1 MKAYLTPMLVVTSA
15 VFVAV
20 VNVMFP
26 FGISALLVS
35 FSILVAY
42 SITKL
47 NDH

>member
-1 MKAYLTPMLVVTSA
+1 MKAYLTPMLVVTIA

-20 VNVMFP
+20 ANVKFP
-26 FGISALLVS
+26 FVISTLLVS